1 VIPSRA
7 LRLTMLS
14 LVLLA
19 PGLAWAQAGNAD
31 HEADEQFRLG
41 LEAEK
46 HGHAEEARLH
56 FVESYAVDAQPN
68 TLWNLA
74 LAEAQ
79 SNHPLDALR
88 HLRQWLG
95 GPKVTPANK
104 EVAQKVVR
112 DMLVQTGHIAV
123 SGVAVDAVVIDG
135 NDASSL
141 VQENGVFDVMPGHH
155 VVEARGAAGKR
166 KTEANVTAGRTV
178 NVRFETEP
186 EKAVLTPPAP
196 TASASTNAS
205 PVTAITE
212 APHAEP
218 TEHRSFWTTR
228 KVVVVSLGAAA
239 AVALGVGVGFGVAS
253 QNDNNALVQDRSSPS
268 CSTGCNQLANDIH
281 SQRNDSQLANGMYIG
296 SAVLAVGAI
305 GVLAS
310 ILIAP
315 ARRSSEQTSIAPLL
329 LVGGGGISM
338 NGRF

>member
-1 VIPSRA
+1 
-7 LRLTMLS
+7 
-14 LVLLA
+14 
-19 PGLAWAQAGNAD
+19 
-31 HEADEQFRLG
+31 
-41 LEAEK
+41 
-46 HGHAEEARLH
+46 
-56 FVESYAVDAQPN
+56 VESYAVDAQPN

-123 SGVAVDAVVIDG
+123 SGVAADAVAIDG

-155 VVEARGAAGKR
+155 VVEARGAGGKR
-166 KTEANVTAGRTV
+166 KTEASVTAGRTV
-178 NVRFETEP
+178 NVRFDTEP
-186 EKAVLTPPAP
+186 EAKPVPSPPAP
-196 TASASTNAS
+196 IASTNAP
-205 PVTAITE
+205 PVTAFTE

-228 KVVVVSLGAAA
+228 KVVAVSLGAAA

-268 CSTGCNQLANDIH
+268 CSTGCNQLTDDIH
-281 SQRNDSQLANGMYIG
+281 SQRNDSQVANGMYIG
-296 SAVLAVGAI
+296 SAVLAVGAV
-305 GVLAS
+305 GVLGS

-315 ARRSSEQTSIAPLL
+315 EKRSSEQTSI
-329 LVGGGGISM
+329 GCGSM
-338 NGRF
+338 ATNEFGVMSSRCVS